1 MALTR
6 KVTMKL
12 RERDPYCLHCGA
24 DTELQ
29 IHHRRNRGMGG
40 SKLIDGFDNL
50 VRVCALLNY
59 QMEQDPK
66 VAEDA
71 REKGWKL
78 RQWDSFDS
86 PVFDQIEAQ
95 WYQLDTK
102 GNKIPVE
109 APSYLI

>member
-1 MALTR
+1 
-6 KVTMKL
+6 
-12 RERDPYCLHCGA
+12 
-24 DTELQ
+24 
-29 IHHRRNRGMGG
+29 
-40 SKLIDGFDNL
+40 
-50 VRVCALLNY
+50 
-59 QMEQDPK
+59 MEQDPK

-86 PVFDQIEAQ
+86 PVFDQIQTQ

-102 GNKIPVE
+102 GNKIPVD

>member
-1 MALTR
+1 
-6 KVTMKL
+6 
-12 RERDPYCLHCGA
+12 
-24 DTELQ
+24 
-29 IHHRRNRGMGG
+29 MGG

-86 PVFDQIEAQ
+86 PVFDQIQTQ

-102 GNKIPVE
+102 GNKIPVD